1 MFRVAAVLASFLLL
15 SFGSAQT
22 LVVAQRGWPVTLD
35 TGTAQDGNSRMVSEQ
50 IAETL
55 IGLELGGTALE
66 PRLATS
72 WTPNEDATVWT
83 LELRQGVTFHDST
96 QFDAEA
102 AKFNRDRFN
111 DPEHSYGL
119 RDQGEA
125 YVPWGWMFGGPR
137 GEGVLDLVEVV
148 DDYPDRLYLPASVGI
163 LPVP

>member
-22 LVVAQRGWPVTLD
+22 LVFAQSGWPVTLD

-72 WTPNEDATVWT
+72 WTPTEDATVWA
-83 LELRQGVTFHDST
+83 LALRQGVPFHDRT
-96 QFDAEA
+96 PFAAAA
-102 AKFNRDRFN
+102 AKRNRDRSN
-111 DPEHSYGL
+111 APGH
-119 RDQGEA
+119 
-125 YVPWGWMFGGPR
+125 
-137 GEGVLDLVEVV
+137 
-148 DDYPDRLYLPASVGI
+148 
-163 LPVP
+163 